1 MPLAKCYILSYF
13 IKVMLKIK
21 QTITFLAIVLIVSVG
36 ITISLKTPSY
46 AAECGGVETSII
58 DCDQTGCKNNEPT
71 DADGKCPDG
80 SEPDLEN
87 TGLWGLL
94 MLVINILTAGIGIAA
109 VGGIIYGSILYTTSG
124 GNADQVKKALQII
137 RDVVIGLLMYVL
149 MYAFLNYIVPGGMF
163 N

>member
-1 MPLAKCYILSYF
+1 
-13 IKVMLKIK
+13 MLKIK

-71 DADGKCPDG
+71 DADGKCLDG

-94 MLVINILTAGIGIAA
+94 MLVINILTAYWYR
-109 VGGIIYGSILYTTSG
+109 GGWWNYLWLNTLHHLWRKCRSG
-124 GNADQVKKALQII
+124 QKSST
-137 RDVVIGLLMYVL
+137 
-149 MYAFLNYIVPGGMF
+149 NY
-163 N
+163 